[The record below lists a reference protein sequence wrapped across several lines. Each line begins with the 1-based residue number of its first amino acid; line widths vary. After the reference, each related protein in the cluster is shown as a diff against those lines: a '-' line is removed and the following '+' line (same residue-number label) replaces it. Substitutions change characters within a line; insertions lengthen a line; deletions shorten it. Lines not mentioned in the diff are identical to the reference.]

1 MKKPKLHPKS
11 QFHLVVSANY
21 DLWPKDRA
29 LLCLGQW
36 CTPLRKKSLGE
47 LRPHLCST
55 LCSKNFQQVNEV
67 EKLKHFE
74 EELLKTLASVL
85 NQIHGQTLTTRCW
98 RILLGNWL
106 HRNINRFFQ

>member
-1 MKKPKLHPKS
+1 MVHASK
-11 QFHLVVSANY
+11 
-21 DLWPKDRA
+21 
-29 LLCLGQW
+29 
-36 CTPLRKKSLGE
+36 RKKSLGE

-55 LCSKNFQQVNEV
+55 LCSQEFFQQVNEV

-106 HRNINRFFQ
+106 HRYITVFFNRYHTLANCLSQKRRKGRDFPQNWELQLSHPP